1 MRYVLLP
8 PNWMDSV
15 IKTFGHVAS
24 PNAASLA
31 GHIAKRL
38 KDAQAVAHFPH
49 KLPLRQKTSHRR
61 GPPIDRSR
69 KSVADAPRGD
79 GSTLS

>member
-1 MRYVLLP
+1 MRMRYVLLP

-38 KDAQAVAHFPH
+38 KDARAVAHFPH
-49 KLPLRQKTSHRR
+49 KLPL
-61 GPPIDRSR
+61 
-69 KSVADAPRGD
+69 
-79 GSTLS
+79 